1 MPPANNLKNKLIV
14 RNALLLTM
22 QDRAAR
28 SYVGYMAVDEQGRIS
43 ELGPGQPPPSLAAVE
58 TIDATGKIVLPGFV
72 SAHSHLYQSAYRG
85 VGANCNTGEWRK
97 EIHVYSVPSSD
108 EDVYWFTLH
117 GALSHLI
124 NGVTSLF
131 NFSYNARVG
140 DYNINQL
147 DAQLASGVRFIH
159 GFAQN
164 RSIPVE
170 RQYQSFLDYYKYAKD
185 HFKNPQFLR
194 LGITGSGQALED
206 AKFDK
211 RLMDEFGA
219 LNQAHFLSEAYYITR
234 DGRRLG
240 KEEVQ
245 RSFQNF
251 IEAGTLGPNQYFG
264 HLIHTNE
271 SIIEKTVAA
280 GSAMSWQ
287 PLSNG
292 RLGSGIADIPKYLEA
307 GLKIGMG
314 VDGEAS
320 ADIASPFENM
330 RVGLYFIRASYGYA
344 SVMAPSDI
352 LWMATQGSAEV
363 MGVADRVGSLEVG
376 KYADFLVITPPSPI
390 FDTAATVVL
399 AVNNANIDTVYVGGE
414 KLVDHLLFTRLDS
427 SRVDREVEKRI
438 ALIRANPGSH

>member
-1 MPPANNLKNKLIV
+1 MAGGTRQKLIV
-14 RNALLLTM
+14 RNALLLPM
-22 QDRAAR
+22 QDRAAT
-28 SYVGYMAVDEQGRIS
+28 SFIGYMAVDDLGRIS
-43 ELGPGQPPPSLAAVE
+43 HIGPGEPPAGLSASQ
-58 TIDATGKIVLPGFV
+58 TIDAAGKIVLPGFV
-72 SAHSHLYQSAYRG
+72 SAHSHLYQSAFRG
-85 VGANCNTGEWRK
+85 IGANSNTGEWRK
-97 EIHVYSVPSSD
+97 EVHVYSVPCTD

-147 DAQLASGVRFIH
+147 DAQLESGVRFIH

-170 RQYQSFLDYYKYAKD
+170 RQYESFLAYHDYAKD
-185 HFKNPQFLR
+185 RFSDPQFLR

-206 AKFDK
+206 ARFDK
-211 RLMDEFGA
+211 RLMDDFGA

-234 DGRRLG
+234 DGRRQSR
-240 KEEVQ
+240 EEVQ
-245 RSFQNF
+245 GNFQNF
-251 IEAGTLGPNQYFG
+251 IDAGTLGPDQYFG
-264 HLIHTNE
+264 HFIHTNDHILE
-271 SIIEKTVAA
+271 ETVAA

-292 RLGSGIADIPKYLEA
+292 RLGSGIADIPKYLKA

-330 RVGLYFIRASYGYA
+330 RMGLYMIRASYGTA
-344 SVMAPSDI
+344 AVMPPSDV
-352 LWMATQGSAEV
+352 LWMSTLGGAGV
-363 MGVADRVGSLEVG
+363 MGVADRIGSLEVG
-376 KYADFLVITPPSPI
+376 KFADFLIVTPPSPV
-390 FDTAATVVL
+390 FDVVATIVL
-399 AVNNANIDTVYVGGE
+399 AAGSTNIDAVYVGGN
-414 KLVDHLLFTRLDS
+414 KLVDRLSFTRIDS
-427 SRVDREVEKRI
+427 AKVDREVESRI
-438 ALIRANPGSH
+438 ARVRPH